1 MSELSATIQSVL
13 SSSRTLELNAVGSR
27 RVRLF
32 DIRESS
38 DPIRREQ
45 ARMTRC
51 RPIALLAALLILG
64 MSATPDAI
72 AQKATVEGHARAEEG
87 GAPVQFAL
95 VRLVPADASPLP
107 SDGPPQGLTNADG
120 RYRFDG
126 VPPGFARGLP
136 EGALL
141 RPGGRTWRG

>member
-51 RPIALLAALLILG
+51 RPVALLAALLILG

-72 AQKATVEGHARAEEG
+72 A
-87 GAPVQFAL
+87 
-95 VRLVPADASPLP
+95 
-107 SDGPPQGLTNADG
+107 
-120 RYRFDG
+120 
-126 VPPGFARGLP
+126 
-136 EGALL
+136 
-141 RPGGRTWRG
+141 